1 MINNI
6 DEAIQHC
13 KEKAK
18 ENRKEADE
26 WYAGGCSFA
35 QAEGNDCLECAKDH
49 EQLASWLEEL
59 KALREFVHKPCCEN
73 CIHWDDNFN
82 CGSCYIKSKFEFNE
96 NLLKKENDNG

>member
-6 DEAIQHC
+6 DEAIKHC
-13 KEKAK
+13 HEKAE
-18 ENRKEADE
+18 ENKKEAD
-26 WYAGGCSFA
+26 YLDAPYGMDTSA
-35 QAEGNDCLECAKDH
+35 RTDCLECAKDH

-96 NLLKKENDNG
+96 NLLKKENYNG